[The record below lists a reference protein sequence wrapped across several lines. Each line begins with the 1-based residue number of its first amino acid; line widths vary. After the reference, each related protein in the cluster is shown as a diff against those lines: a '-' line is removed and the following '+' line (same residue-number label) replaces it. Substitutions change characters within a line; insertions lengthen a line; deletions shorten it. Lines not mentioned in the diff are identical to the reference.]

1 MKDRLTRWIAVMG
14 YYCGLDRLF
23 YWINRRCKRVLTFHN
38 VFPDE
43 LCRKDDGGGMSLSAS
58 DFRRVIGEI
67 GRIYRFSNDLNDP
80 KTATITFDDGFL
92 NQYEVAAHILEELKL
107 SAVLFIAG
115 KNINR
120 TNPMDAPAVD
130 LLTVWLAEVPK
141 KILGDESRIRYWVDE
156 LRPAYVRDA
165 ANYGRTVVEAC
176 NARYSFEKV
185 FEKLGRGYTRLRL
198 GGISSAQLEDLRR
211 RGWRIGWHSYNH
223 FALSA
228 IPPTDKMRE
237 FDAPDEIKREPMSYP
252 YGEPKSVSDED
263 VHGAE
268 AAGFPAAYSNLPEVN
283 PMLGRYFLPRFSVPT
298 DKVMLHF
305 HLSGFRHFL
314 KYRALL
320 PDVYGGNGAQ

>member
-1 MKDRLTRWIAVMG
+1 MKDRLTRWIALLG

-23 YWINRRCKRVLTFHN
+23 YWLNRRCKRVLTFHN

-43 LCRKDDGGGMSLSAS
+43 LCRKDDGGGMSLRAS

-67 GRIYRFSNDLNDP
+67 GRIYSFSNDLNDP
-80 KTATITFDDGFL
+80 KTATISFDDGFL
-92 NQYEVAAHILEELKL
+92 NQYEVAACILEDLKL

-141 KILGDESRIRYWVDE
+141 EILGDVSRIRYWIDE

-165 ANYGRTVVEAC
+165 ANYGRAVVESC
-176 NARYSFEKV
+176 NARYPFEKV
-185 FEKLGRGYTRLRL
+185 FESMGRDYTRLRL
-198 GGISSAQLEDLRR
+198 GGISSAQLDDLRR
-211 RGWRIGWHSYNH
+211 RGWRIGWHSQNH

-228 IPPTDKMRE
+228 IPSADKMGE
-237 FDAPDEIKREPMSYP
+237 FDAPNEIKREPMSYP
-252 YGEPKSVSDED
+252 YGELKSVSEED
-263 VHGAE
+263 VRCAE
-268 AAGFPAAYSNLPEVN
+268 AAGFSAAYSNLPEIN
-283 PMLGRYFLPRFSVPT
+283 PMQGRYFMPRFSVMR

-314 KYRALL
+314 KHRKLL
-320 PDVYGGNGAQ
+320 PVVSRGV